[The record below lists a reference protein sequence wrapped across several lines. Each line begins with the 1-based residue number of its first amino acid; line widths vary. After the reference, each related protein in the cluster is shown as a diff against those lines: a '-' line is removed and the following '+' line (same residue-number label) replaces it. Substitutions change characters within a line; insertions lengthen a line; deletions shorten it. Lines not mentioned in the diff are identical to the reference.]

1 MMARQS
7 PTPTDAGRLGGFG
20 AGVLA
25 VAAAKFLV
33 HILFVGQYGV
43 FRDELY
49 YLDCARH
56 LAWGYVDQPPLIAA
70 MARLTLPFEPSLLAL
85 RLPVILAGV
94 ALVLLTA
101 ALAREL
107 GGGRFAQTLAAIG
120 VLAAPGYL
128 LLHHILTMN
137 GFEPLFWV
145 GAAFLVVRY
154 LRTRDERLWIAFGA
168 LSGVGLLNKNSM
180 LFMGFALVAGLLLAG
195 EWRVFQKHGVWLGGL
210 LAALLFFP
218 NAFWQASHGNPQL
231 KMLEQ
236 TRKNRDIRPDPVS
249 YVKEQV
255 AAMNPVGAI
264 LWVGGLGALL
274 ASRRLRSART
284 LGLAYLVLLALF
296 AALRTKVYYLFPVY
310 GVLFAAGGVAFE
322 AWTSD
327 RHRWVRVALPAL
339 LLLSGIVTGP
349 VVFPAIPRERFG
361 AYMRAIGLE
370 PPHMEK
376 GRDSG
381 RLPQIFADMHG
392 WDTMAAQVA
401 VVYRTLTPEEQ
412 AKACVFGQN
421 YGEAGAIN
429 HFGPGLGLPRAISG
443 HNSYGLWGPQGCTGE
458 VLLVIGG
465 DENDNRKVCRV
476 LEKRG
481 LVHNDWARQD
491 ENDLPIWV
499 CTLNESAE
507 TIWPRLRHI
516 D

>member
-1 MMARQS
+1 MTS
-7 PTPTDAGRLGGFG
+7 PNPASTDPGRRKGFG
-20 AGVLA
+20 AGVLV
-25 VAAAKFLV
+25 VAALKFLV
-33 HILFVGQYGV
+33 HVVFVNQYGV

-70 MARLTLPFEPSLLAL
+70 IGFLTLPFEPSLLAL

-94 ALVLLTA
+94 GLVLLTA

-107 GGGRFAQTLAAIG
+107 GGGRYAQTLAAIG
-120 VLAAPGYL
+120 ILAAPGHL
-128 LLHHILTMN
+128 LLHHIFTMN

-145 GAAFLVVRY
+145 GASYLVARY
-154 LRTRDERLWIAFGA
+154 LRSRDERLWIAFGA

-180 LFMGFALVAGLLLAG
+180 LFMGFALVLGLLLGG
-195 EWRVFQKHGVWLGGL
+195 EWRVFQRPGVWLGGL
-210 LAALLFFP
+210 LATLIFFP
-218 NAFWQASHGNPQL
+218 NAFWQVSHGNPQL

-236 TRKNRDIRPDPVS
+236 TRESRDIRPDPVS
-249 YVKEQV
+249 FVKEQIV
-255 AAMNPVGAI
+255 AMNPPGAI
-264 LWVGGLGALL
+264 LWIGGLGALL
-274 ASRRLRSART
+274 AWPRLRRMRT
-284 LGLAYLVLLALF
+284 LGLAYLVLIVLF
-296 AALRTKVYYLFPVY
+296 VALRTKVYYLFPVY
-310 GVLFAAGGVAFE
+310 GVLFAAGGVVFE
-322 AWTSD
+322 AWTSV
-327 RHRWVRVALPAL
+327 RHRWVRTALPAL
-339 LLLSGIVTGP
+339 LLLSAMVIGP
-349 VVFPAIPRERFG
+349 VIFPAIPREQYR
-361 AYMRAIGLE
+361 AYVKAIGLE

-381 RLPQIFADMHG
+381 RLPQILADMHG

-401 VVYRTLTPEEQ
+401 AVHRTLTPEEQ

-458 VLLVIGG
+458 VLIVIGG
-465 DENDNRKVCRV
+465 DEGDNRKVCGF

-481 LVHNDWARQD
+481 LVHNDWARPD

-499 CTLNESAE
+499 CKLNESAE